1 MRLSGP
7 GWAVAVAVVLTLLSA
22 GSAWGHAGAAPL
34 TFWGE
39 FPRTTARC
47 QRTIGHA
54 AALCPLRA
62 LHVRSS
68 CRLREFGDEPCA
80 PTYVNDEVQRARAH
94 ARRLVSNRCNA
105 QQVQLLRYLDIN
117 EALTDVIGICR
128 DMDNRVTALT
138 FAPALQHADRL
149 ATEPEALA
157 CVHAASHAA
166 TRLLAVATD
175 AHRRALDRIATKS
188 NPFSRKLSLIAHGRA
203 RIHRAVQAAESAIV
217 RQCPMETFQTLYGR
231 SIAAHLA
238 LIVGE
243 AECFGGAVYVQDAVV
258 CPTPTPAAP

>member
-1 MRLSGP
+1 MRLSGRP
-7 GWAVAVAVVLTLLSA
+7 PAAVLAIALLLMTV
-22 GSAWGHAGAAPL
+22 GPAWGHAGAAPL
-34 TFWGE
+34 IFWGE

-54 AALCPLRA
+54 AASCPLRA
-62 LHVRSS
+62 LQVRAE
-68 CRLREFGDEPCA
+68 CRLREYGGEPCA
-80 PTYVNDEVQRARAH
+80 ATYVNDEVQRARAQ

-128 DMDNRVTALT
+128 EMDNRVTALT
-138 FAPALQHADRL
+138 FAPAVSHADRL
-149 ATEPEALA
+149 ATEPAALP
-157 CVHAASHAA
+157 CVRAASHAA
-166 TRLLAVATD
+166 TRLLTVATET
-175 AHRRALDRIATKS
+175 HRRALDRIATKS
-188 NPFSRKLSLIAHGRA
+188 NPFSRKLSLIAHGRD
-203 RIHRAVQAAESAIV
+203 RIRRAVDAAEAVVARACSE
-217 RQCPMETFQTLYGR
+217 ETFQDLYGR

-258 CPTPTPAAP
+258 CPTPTPAAR